1 MPLSAKLLPVLLV
14 ALACVLPRAQ
24 PIKRLPVVLWFE
36 EYRDVLS
43 GEARS
48 NGMFRGIEMDVID
61 HQMTLRCVGPL
72 DPKIVPPRARPP
84 AHCDGVGGLILLSC
98 SDGRQLLGE
107 WHAESTCGAGY
118 GKGMDAGGNVW
129 HMTWSK
135 DPAHARAAVDEARRA
150 QASKPPLPRF
160 DARKPSG
167 GMRGANTGTAFF
179 VTWEGHLITNH
190 HVIHEAKKVHVKLD
204 GDLAEATVIDTD
216 PDNDLALLQVEA
228 IRRPL
233 PIAKRG
239 GLAKGQEVFTLGY
252 PLVQLQ
258 GQEQKATFGRINSLS
273 GSAGDVR
280 LAQIDVPIQP
290 GNSGGPLLNRR
301 GEVVG
306 VVTSMLN
313 AQVTLQVA
321 GVVPQNV
328 NYALKA
334 HLVERLVSQNLS
346 SWKPEPTRGR
356 ETAASFSELV
366 AENAE
371 SVVLVYA
378 R

>member
-1 MPLSAKLLPVLLV
+1 MPPRSKLLAVVLL
-14 ALACVLPRAQ
+14 ALACVLPRSQ
-24 PIKRLPVVLWFE
+24 PVRHLPVVLWFE
-36 EYRDVLS
+36 EYRNVFE

-48 NGMFRGIEMDVID
+48 NGMFRSIEMDVTD
-61 HQMTLRCVGPL
+61 AQRTLRCVGPL
-72 DPKIVPPRARPP
+72 DPRIVPPPAAPP
-84 AHCDGVGGLILLSC
+84 ANCDGVGGLIQLSC

-107 WHAESTCGAGY
+107 WYAESTCGTGY

-129 HMTWSK
+129 RMTWGS
-135 DPAHARAAVDEARRA
+135 DVGRQHAAAEEARKA
-150 QASKPPLPRF
+150 QASRPLLPRF
-160 DARKPSG
+160 EPGKSGARG
-167 GMRGANTGTAFF
+167 GSTGTAFF
-179 VTWEGHLITNH
+179 VTWDGHLITNL
-190 HVIHEAKKVHVKLD
+190 HVVHEAEKVQVKLD
-204 GDLAEATVIDTD
+204 GDLVDARVVDTD
-216 PDNDLALLQVEA
+216 AENDLALLQVEA

-233 PIAKRG
+233 PLAAKND
-239 GLAKGQEVFTLGY
+239 LVKGQEVFALGY

-273 GSAGDVR
+273 GISGDER

-290 GNSGGPLLNRR
+290 GNSGGPLINRR

-313 AQVTLQVA
+313 AQATLQIA

-334 HLVERLVSQNLS
+334 HLAERLLSQNLS
-346 SWKPEPTRGR
+346 DWKPDAKPAGNG
-356 ETAASFSELV
+356 SFSELV
-366 AENAE
+366 AANAE
-371 SVVLVYA
+371 SVVLLYA